1 MNLQAKKLE
10 IVQLILNTEK
20 PSTLKKVED
29 VLKNEKV
36 TDWWDDVSEN
46 DKKAINEGLEQ
57 LDKGEYLTRSE
68 VRSKIKEK
76 FNF

>member
-20 PSTLKKVED
+20 PAILKKVED
-29 VLKNEKV
+29 VLKKEQV

-57 LDKGEYLTRSE
+57 LDKGEYFTRSE